1 MKISGFLSNPI
12 TSDIKRII
20 LENILKLTEQEQ
32 KLAQFFVEREGV
44 GILEEIKDIDFMEAG
59 IIDSLDLVSLA
70 VFIERNFNK
79 KINLADPVT
88 FKAMR
93 RFDSLLALTIR

>member
-1 MKISGFLSNPI
+1 LNF
-12 TSDIKRII
+12 TD
-20 LENILKLTEQEQ
+20 EEQ
-32 KLAQFFVEREGV
+32 KLAQFFIEREGV

-79 KINLADPVT
+79 KIDLADPST

-93 RFDSLLALTIR
+93 RFDSLVALVVT